1 MFWAIIIPIT
11 NVRLRPTIWAFKKAW
26 SQSSFL
32 QNMKKLKLQYY
43 DDAYMEILNVHE
55 KHLVNN
61 GMLNLVQDNFQLISI
76 VMKNRKNL
84 C

>member
-1 MFWAIIIPIT
+1 
-11 NVRLRPTIWAFKKAW
+11 
-26 SQSSFL
+26 
-32 QNMKKLKLQYY
+32 MKKLKLQYY

-84 C
+84 CWDCWWSTCK